1 MSDSYSKWCEELE
14 EIRRKYSRE
23 NLDEIK
29 RSRKFKTAYS
39 KALSDSKNVKMQI
52 SKTCKNCKYMFYAHL
67 PDFLDFASV
76 ACCSK
81 LGFKN
86 VDEDSN
92 VCECWKHAYN
102 GTMLSRRKFKTEP
115 DVIAQKFI
123 KE

>member
-1 MSDSYSKWCEELE
+1 MSDFYSKMCEELNE
-14 EIRRKYSRE
+14 NRVKYSRE
-23 NLDEIK
+23 NLDEVE

-86 VDEDSN
+86 IDEEDN

-102 GTMLSRRKFKTEP
+102 GTMLSRWKFKTEP

-123 KE
+123 K